1 MLFLL
6 LLLLCCQ
13 LSLIATTEYYITS
26 LADLSDCPSNTV
38 CNVLSYYTRHQT
50 KYFSDNNVMW
60 FLPGIHLLEQSI
72 VVNGVSNIT
81 LTGMDV
87 ADNNVSSVITCSDE
101 DKSITFNNHSSFVTV
116 KYITINSCGEE
127 HSVGFDK
134 MWSAL
139 YFHDVFNITLD
150 HVELSHDNTIG
161 LLVVNGFGTTYIK
174 SCDFYYHDDTNAHF
188 IYTSLS
194 QCFYRNVTHNL
205 YIEGS
210 VFDHSNT
217 GLTVSMYQK
226 LTYQVRIE
234 MRGVFVPRNAIH
246 GILFNYKQAI
256 YFSVLMRNVVL
267 SFSDTGLYVNGSIA
281 GSEMNF
287 YEQLD
292 SHFSLVLEDSLILSN
307 IVGVSFTQHY
317 ADFNQVEV
325 RLINCNI
332 SNNSLTGI
340 ELSGNEMS
348 RLTLFR
354 MINCTVEGNG
364 EELSGDYGVITV
376 KRLTGHYENIMAKNN
391 YQSVLYLTSSPATFS
406 GSANLFHRNFG
417 KVGGAMNLDESP
429 LLLSH
434 DTYIEFSSNW
444 AYKGG
449 AIFCSQACPI
459 LIERSERVTLLFFDN
474 SASTGEDIYSLYPLG
489 NPSCDSI
496 INNSLVQLP
505 NGPIHYST
513 DANGVCLCSEGDIDN
528 SLLYC
533 SHDMQI
539 SVSIVYPGQ
548 DVSMSIM
555 TVGDGGK
562 RFIFIDGRVKCF
574 VDNLYL
580 GSYYLAAHQCLNV
593 SYTAYTNWTTI
604 DCSIDSNLYLSFKE
618 SRSATM
624 TVIHLPCPRGY
635 HISNNVCKCIDVL
648 QRSEIDCNIQNGLV
662 KVNKNT
668 GLEWYGV
675 VNVSNRSCYV
685 LSVNCRY
692 TYCYTRQMSFDLFT
706 NNDNQCTA
714 GRSGILCSQCIEGN
728 SLLLGSNECGKC
740 SNSYMSLLIVFWLAG
755 VALIAVIVLLNL
767 TVSVGTI
774 NGLIF
779 YANVLKMYEDI
790 FFPKGSIPFVSQF
803 VSWINLDFGIK
814 VCLYDGLDSYV
825 KSWLQFAFPVYLWL
839 IIALIVIICRF
850 SVRFSRLLGSRIV
863 PALSTLFLLSYVK
876 LLRSIITVLSP
887 QAVSIDCGNG
897 SIVHQTR
904 WFADSSLHYFELK
917 HCLLLAFALV
927 VLVVFI
933 IPYTILLVASP
944 LLQGKVS
951 RWCNCWNRLIPV
963 FDAYNAPYKDK
974 YRFWTGFMLIA
985 RLPILVAVSASNV
998 TEANRMWLLSV
1009 VQGVVITI
1017 LLLHYILGRVYRIW
1031 YLNIPEMFY
1040 CVNLLVVVVAATNG
1054 VFSVA
1059 YKVILIVG
1067 VSVSFIGFLGIVCFH
1082 LYLALSK
1089 GGYSQT
1095 ESKMQALCDKWE
1107 ERRNRQ
1113 TSLRNVLG
1121 YKKRDS
1127 FDYVPLRRETLIDND
1142 NDVVIV

>member
-38 CNVLSYYTRHQT
+38 CNVLSYYTTHQT

-72 VVNGVSNIT
+72 VVSFVSNIT

-87 ADNNVSSVITCSDE
+87 ADNDVSSVITCSDE

-116 KYITINSCGEE
+116 KYITIYSCGEE
-127 HSVGFDK
+127 HFVFFDK

-174 SCDFYYHDDTNAHF
+174 SCDFSLNVDTNAHF

-205 YIEGS
+205 YIEDS

-217 GLTVSMYQK
+217 GLTIFMYQQ
-226 LTYQVRIE
+226 LTYQVHIE
-234 MRGVFVPRNAIH
+234 MRGVTIRSNFNYNIY
-246 GILFNYKQAI
+246 LNYKQTV
-256 YFSVLMRNVVL
+256 YFSIFMNSVILLQSKWGV
-267 SFSDTGLYVNGSIA
+267 YVNGSIA

-287 YEQLD
+287 CEQLEGN
-292 SHFSLVLEDSLILSN
+292 FSLVLEDSLILSN

-325 RLINCNI
+325 KLINCEIVENKI
-332 SNNSLTGI
+332 AIL
-340 ELSGNEMS
+340 LSGNAKS
-348 RLTLFR
+348 PLKLFR
-354 MINCTVEGNG
+354 MINCTVEDNVGV
-364 EELSGDYGVITV
+364 DDKGVIQVT
-376 KRLTGHYENIMAKNN
+376 RFTGYYENIMAKNN
-391 YQSVLYLTSSPATFS
+391 YRSVLYLKISPATFS
-406 GSANLFHRNFG
+406 GSDNLFYNNFNTD
-417 KVGGAMNLDESP
+417 GGAMHLDEST
-429 LLLSH
+429 LILSH
-434 DTYIEFSSNW
+434 DTSIEFSSNR
-444 AYKGG
+444 AKNKGG
-449 AIFCSQACPI
+449 AIFCTQTCPFQ
-459 LIERSERVTLLFFDN
+459 IERSEHVTLSFFNNTAFIGD
-474 SASTGEDIYSLYPLG
+474 DLYSMYPLD
-489 NPSCDSI
+489 NYDCDSI
-496 INNSLVQLP
+496 VNNSLVQLP
-505 NGPIHYST
+505 NGPIRYTT
-513 DANGVCLCSEGDIDN
+513 DAIGVCFCIEGDIDN
-528 SLLYC
+528 SLFNCYHGHGLET
-533 SHDMQI
+533 SFG
-539 SVSIVYPGQ
+539 YPGQ
-548 DVSMSIM
+548 DVSISII
-555 TVGDGGK
+555 TVGFGNNRFRFTNGK
-562 RFIFIDGRVKCF
+562 IECF
-574 VDNLYL
+574 VGN
-580 GSYYLAAHQCLNV
+580 SYVESQYVTADQCLNV
-593 SYTAYTNWTTI
+593 SFTVYTNWTI
-604 DCSIDSNLYLSFKE
+604 ISCNIVSRLYTYETSLSVYVNV
-618 SRSATM
+618 T
-624 TVIHLPCPRGY
+624 HLPCPRGY

-648 QRSEIDCNIQNGLV
+648 QRSEIDCNVQNGLV
-662 KVNKNT
+662 KVNKKS

-685 LSVNCRY
+685 LRANCRY
-692 TYCYTRQMSFDLFT
+692 TYCYSRQMSFDLFT
-706 NNDNQCTA
+706 NNDDQCTA

-740 SNSYMSLLIVFWLAG
+740 SNSYLSLLIVFSLAG

-790 FFPKGSIPFVSQF
+790 FFPKGSIPLVSQF

-839 IIALIVIICRF
+839 LIALIVIICRF

-917 HCLLLAFALV
+917 HCLLLGFALLI
-927 VLVVFI
+927 LVVFI

-951 RWCNCWNRLIPV
+951 RWCNCWNRLTPV
-963 FDAYNAPYKDK
+963 FDAYNAPYKDR

-1067 VSVSFIGFLGIVCFH
+1067 VSISFIGFLGIVCFH